1 MIIEIQ
7 TWIQIFGN
15 HPSYPIPS
23 LYPEKRIKSIYLN
36 YNDPFPPKKKP
47 HKTSKNKNKNKQK
60 PHHPTNQQT
69 HEPTYP
75 LPLKTPQIIQKQI
88 KGSFMYV
95 IMIKLLQKIS
105 IDRHLIRMRLQK
117 KNQWC
122 TNIAPI
128 DSKIDVVK
136 NSANIFD
143 WQESS
148 KIHETNPHQTLLI
161 KEVVCRGSMQ

>member
-1 MIIEIQ
+1 MDPNFWESSILP
-7 TWIQIFGN
+7 
-15 HPSYPIPS
+15 HPP
-23 LYPEKRIKSIYLN
+23 LSI
-36 YNDPFPPKKKP
+36 PKKGSNQFTLIIMTPSPQKKTP

-69 HEPTYP
+69 NEPTYP
-75 LPLKTPQIIQKQI
+75 LPLKNPQIIQKQI